1 MYIEKRE
8 TGKCISL
15 KKVLYLQYEIYSLLP
30 LNKIVQRNSQ
40 HYTTIHN
47 TRKFTKYCTQKI
59 IKKFNFVYVL
69 VLLNTGKIKFTFSI
83 EYSSY

>member
-40 HYTTIHN
+40 HKEVH
-47 TRKFTKYCTQKI
+47 KVLHTKNY
-59 IKKFNFVYVL
+59 
-69 VLLNTGKIKFTFSI
+69 
-83 EYSSY
+83 